1 LGISGGN
8 CVTTFDLDE
17 HKMPLA
23 VRRAYRR
30 LEAEN
35 QRLMAEVEWCRAQI
49 RSQEDSITTLKR
61 AVSEAHDMIPAAFRE
76 AREKAARLA
85 DEPTAEKIRAI
96 VSPYQ

>member
-1 LGISGGN
+1 
-8 CVTTFDLDE
+8 VTTFVLED
-17 HKMPLA
+17 HKMPLV

-49 RSQEDSITTLKR
+49 RLQEDSITSLKR
-61 AVSEAHDMIPAAFRE
+61 AVSEAHDMIPLAFRE

-96 VSPYQ
+96 VSPYA